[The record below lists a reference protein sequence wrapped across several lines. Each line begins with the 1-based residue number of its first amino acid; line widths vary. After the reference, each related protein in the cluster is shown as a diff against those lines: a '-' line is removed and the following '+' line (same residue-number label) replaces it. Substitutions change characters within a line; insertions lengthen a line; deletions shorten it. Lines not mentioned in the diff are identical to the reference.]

1 MVGKKLFVVFFEIEH
16 FVGVRLTCK
25 IWAGLSMT
33 IFVFLVMLSKF
44 VCFFAVLWENFELI
58 TEMDIGNLLSDK

>member
-33 IFVFLVMLSKF
+33 ICVLLVMLSKF
-44 VCFFAVLWENFELI
+44 VFFFAVLWKDFELI
-58 TEMDIGNLLSDK
+58 TDMEIGNLLSDK

>member
-1 MVGKKLFVVFFEIEH
+1 MVGNKLLVVFFEIEY

-33 IFVFLVMLSKF
+33 IFVFLVMLSKL
-44 VCFFAVLWENFELI
+44 VCFFVVLWENFELI
-58 TEMDIGNLLSDK
+58 TDMDIGNLLSDK